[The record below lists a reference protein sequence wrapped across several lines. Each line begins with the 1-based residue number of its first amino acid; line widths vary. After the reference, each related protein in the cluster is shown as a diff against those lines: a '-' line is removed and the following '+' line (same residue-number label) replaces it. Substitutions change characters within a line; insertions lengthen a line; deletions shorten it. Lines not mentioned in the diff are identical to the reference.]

1 MMSMRQ
7 ESGVVELHF
16 DCHYKCTMWIINQ
29 VKLIG
34 CWAYCRYF
42 IYLIHPFFCMNPLCC
57 PLPLCIHG
65 NSCLLGS
72 TTGNQQC
79 LNRLG
84 SDHHLW
90 ETYVNFCRLL
100 TNESEDSIWIVS
112 LWYWSEGP
120 QVRPSSFLTL
130 IGWITIFSCG
140 ADIIVSDS
148 VYFDSFWLLS
158 FWYLEP
164 FWHFT
169 AQQCPI
175 MLIDCCVFCWLFCEF
190 C

>member
-16 DCHYKCTMWIINQ
+16 DCHYKCTLWIINQ

-72 TTGNQQC
+72 PTGNQQC

-84 SDHHLW
+84 SDHCHCGKH
-90 ETYVNFCRLL
+90 T
-100 TNESEDSIWIVS
+100 SISVICWPIR
-112 LWYWSEGP
+112 
-120 QVRPSSFLTL
+120 VRIQFGLYP
-130 IGWITIFSCG
+130 CG
-140 ADIIVSDS
+140 TGVRVLKRGHHHS
-148 VYFDSFWLLS
+148 WLLLAES
-158 FWYLEP
+158 QHSVVVLIFLSVTLCILTVFDYYLYGI
-164 FWHFT
+164 WNH
-169 AQQCPI
+169 
-175 MLIDCCVFCWLFCEF
+175 IDTSQLNNVL
-190 C
+190 